1 MSLLQIKTLKN
12 TKKNSVTKSEFS
24 CEFCNRSFQR
34 ETTMIKHLCEN
45 KRRWQ
50 DKDQPGNRIGFQS
63 WLNFYTKNTG
73 TKKKKTYTDFT
84 KSAYYIAFVKF
95 GHYCVDLKCIN
106 VTRYADWL
114 LKNQIKIDS
123 WCSDK
128 NYTSF
133 LIEYLRTEDHMDA
146 IARSI
151 ETTIDM
157 SKEAG
162 IATKDCLR
170 YANKNRIAY
179 AITTGKISPWMLY
192 QSESGVKF
200 LEELDESQQ
209 KMIIDYINPEQWAI
223 KFRRNNEMVTQV
235 KELLNQAGY

>member
-1 MSLLQIKTLKN
+1 
-12 TKKNSVTKSEFS
+12 
-24 CEFCNRSFQR
+24 
-34 ETTMIKHLCEN
+34 MIKHLCEN

-151 ETTIDM
+151 ETTIDL
-157 SKEAG
+157 SKDAG

-223 KFRRNNEMVTQV
+223 KFRRNTELVTQA
-235 KELLNQAGY
+235 KELLKQAGY

>member
-1 MSLLQIKTLKN
+1 VSLLQIKTLKN

-50 DKDQPGNRIGFQS
+50 DKEQPGNRIGFQS

-95 GHYCVDLKCIN
+95 GHYCVDIKCIN
-106 VTRYADWL
+106 VSRYADWL

-157 SKEAG
+157 SKDAG

-192 QSESGVKF
+192 QSESGVEF
-200 LEELDESQQ
+200 LSNLDESQQ

-235 KELLNQAGY
+235 KELLNAAGY

>member
-1 MSLLQIKTLKN
+1 MKN
-12 TKKNSVTKSEFS
+12 TKKNSEIKSEFS

-151 ETTIDM
+151 ETTIEL
-157 SKEAG
+157 SKDAG

-223 KFRRNNEMVTQV
+223 KFRRNTELVTQA
-235 KELLNQAGY
+235 KELLKQAGY